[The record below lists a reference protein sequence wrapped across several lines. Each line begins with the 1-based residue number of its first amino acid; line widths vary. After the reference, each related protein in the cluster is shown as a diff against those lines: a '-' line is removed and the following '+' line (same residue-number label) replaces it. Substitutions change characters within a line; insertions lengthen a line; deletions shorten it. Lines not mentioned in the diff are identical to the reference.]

1 MADFKS
7 EILAHGNLGL
17 SIVDSDQVYGSI
29 KNFVSDFTKFDAF
42 NVESH
47 STGSGGWG
55 VPGDLD
61 YLVPGFNPGKFK
73 PWSTLIYVED
83 SAPLVEVVAA
93 TVTSILIDG
102 RHFDVNGTA
111 AAGSFFV
118 FKYDAAILSGTS
130 AVVASPKTFVIS
142 ENGDDPATAVPQ
154 FWTNMK
160 SIVGGGSETDLSD
173 ITTDYNETDPT
184 VLTPSGFTIG
194 SITNAAGDI
203 SAVFP
208 TNANIGEAFL
218 NEGGSYNGNI
228 LIGNAAGGG
237 SQQLIEATINPNAA
251 MQVAAFTATTGTFT
265 DAVSVASLT
274 SSGFIS
280 GTNLTATGTVTLEGL
295 SADADATTALV
306 IDNNVVGTRA
316 LNAVAFDGIED
327 GTYIDEITISQTGA
341 DSLLTESDASGTSTI
356 TLAPSPMLATSGS
369 AATATSLQLGPTT
382 VAAGDTGADDVRL
395 VVRGS
400 ADIIG
405 DLTVSGALV
414 TTQQTDVT
422 FEDSTITL
430 NFLRNSDGTPTAAV
444 GPTTGNAGIEAW
456 HGYGS
461 SIQNNSIYAR
471 PFIRYEYDGG
481 GGYGKWYLANKYDS
495 VSEVDPGAANAVSG
509 YILTSLDVTTAIAAS
524 TPVASDYHDP
534 ASVDNDISH
543 VATPYGLLLPTQ
555 VSGSVAIRKFG
566 RVSTVLRVVQ
576 SDDEEVTLT
585 HGLNTESV
593 WVCAIAE
600 TNLDNVVA
608 GVPIIPKY
616 KPVDAN
622 TCTVKVSGVTGNSG
636 QQVKY
641 IFIG

>member
-29 KNFVSDFTKFDAF
+29 KNFVSDFTKFDDF

-47 STGSGGWG
+47 STGAGGWG
-55 VPGDLD
+55 VPGSLD

-83 SAPLVEVVAA
+83 SAPLVEVGAA
-93 TVTSILIDG
+93 TSTSILVDG
-102 RHFDVNGTA
+102 RHFDVNETA

-118 FKYDAAILSGTS
+118 FKYDAAILNGSS
-130 AVVASPKTFVIS
+130 AIVASPKTFVIS

-154 FWTNMK
+154 FWVNMK

-173 ITTDYNETDPT
+173 ISTSYNETNPD

-194 SITNAAGDI
+194 SITNTAGAI

-208 TNANIGEAFL
+208 TNANIGEAFV
-218 NEGGSYNGNI
+218 NEGESYNGNI
-228 LIGNAAGGG
+228 LIGDGTAPN
-237 SQQLIEATINPNAA
+237 QQLIEATINPSAD
-251 MQVAAFTATTGTFT
+251 MEVAAFTATTGAFSN
-265 DAVSVASLT
+265 AVSVASLA

-295 SADADATTALV
+295 STNATATTALV
-306 IDNNVVGTRA
+306 IDNNAVGTRT
-316 LNAVAFDGIED
+316 LNGIAFDGIAD
-327 GTYIDEITISQTGA
+327 GTYVDGIDVEHTPNDA
-341 DSLLTESDASGTSTI
+341 LLTENQVGGTSTI
-356 TLAPSPMLATSGS
+356 TVVPSPILASSGS
-369 AATATSLQLGPTT
+369 AGTTTSLQLGPSS
-382 VAAGDTGADDVRL
+382 VNAGDAGADDVRL

-414 TTQQTDVT
+414 TTQSTDVT
-422 FEDSTITL
+422 FEDSTLTL
-430 NFLRNSDGTPTAAV
+430 NFLRQANGDPQPGA

-456 HGYGS
+456 HGYGTD
-461 SIQNNSIYAR
+461 IQNNSIYAR
-471 PFIRYEYDGG
+471 PFIRYEYDAG
-481 GGYGKWYLANKYDS
+481 GGYGKWYLANEY
-495 VSEVDPGAANAVSG
+495 ENVDQSGAGSADAVSG
-509 YILTSLDVTTAIAAS
+509 YILTSLDVKTAVAAS
-524 TPVASDYHDP
+524 SPETSDYHD
-534 ASVDNDISH
+534 SVVADNNISH

-555 VSGSVAIRKFG
+555 SAGSIATRKFG
-566 RVSTVLRVVQ
+566 RVSTVIRSVQ
-576 SDDEEVTLT
+576 DDNEEINLQ
-585 HGLNTESV
+585 HDLNTENI
-593 WVCAIAE
+593 WVCAVAV

-616 KPVDAN
+616 KTVDAN
-622 TCTVKVSGVTGNSG
+622 TCTVKVGGVTGNAG